1 MQQREF
7 AFSTIIATV
16 MLLSVGCSA
25 NLNSKAPWVWERDA
39 NSDDWSEELDLET
52 LKSKPALRLPSPLLI
67 LHPPKRLRGEAGGR
81 PKSLAMSSLLFCGG
95 RCKLLGSRVIT
106 DQDKTPFHDDQAIT
120 TDSIW
125 LEMLEIPFGPAY
137 AESSSAPQIKVAM
150 ESAWFSSILG
160 ATQPAILI
168 YLRSLF
174 ALEIRSPKVSRSAQL
189 EPLAEQQVRIFILN
203 CTTMG
208 TT

>member
-1 MQQREF
+1 
-7 AFSTIIATV
+7 

-39 NSDDWSEELDLET
+39 NSADWSEELDLET
-52 LKSKPALRLPSPLLI
+52 LKSKPALRTEPSTDTP
-67 LHPPKRLRGEAGGR
+67 PPKRLRGEAGGR

-150 ESAWFSSILG
+150 ESAWFSSIPG
-160 ATQPAILI
+160 ATRPAILI
-168 YLRSLF
+168 YRRSLF
-174 ALEIRSPKVSRSAQL
+174 ALETRSPKVSRSAQL
-189 EPLAEQQVRIFILN
+189 EPLAEQQVRI
-203 CTTMG
+203 CTF
-208 TT
+208 